1 MLINSNVLKAAKIKE
16 TQQEKNKT
24 RSVKI
29 STFMCKKVQKAF
41 SQTFQLPGSEVP
53 SIFGDTHPFSED
65 PILLESYDPPDKMQ
79 SNNANIVADAIL
91 HECTIK

>member
-16 TQQEKNKT
+16 TQQGKNKT
-24 RSVKI
+24 RSEKI
-29 STFMCKKVQKAF
+29 SRFMSKKIQKAF

-65 PILLESYDPPDKMQ
+65 PILLESYDPPDTMQ
-79 SNNANIVADAIL
+79 SDNANIMAVHMNA
-91 HECTIK
+91 